1 MLLPVLWNSW
11 CFLFHSWQW
20 SIFSSTLCYTVF
32 LSCIHLQLIAD
43 FVTVK
48 WKMFLFQH
56 VLFIYCCILVY
67 WLPVVNYFS
76 IAQFCLQ
83 GETGSGY
90 EFGDDS
96 IVPSTPTLQVPQ
108 RSDGFAEAV
117 SWVALCRRHSCLFSF
132 LLLVSVSFCIVTC
145 VVNSCCVFQ
154 NLLINFCIKSCSCRI
169 FIALFCVA
177 MAVTNFMQS
186 VSSNLSQIELSNSV

>member
-1 MLLPVLWNSW
+1 MSLVMIVLCQAHPRFRFHKDLMDLLK
-11 CFLFHSWQW
+11 
-20 SIFSSTLCYTVF
+20 
-32 LSCIHLQLIAD
+32 LSREWH
-43 FVTVK
+43 FVV
-48 WKMFLFQH
+48 
-56 VLFIYCCILVY
+56 VIL
-67 WLPVVNYFS
+67 
-76 IAQFCLQ
+76 
-83 GETGSGY
+83 
-90 EFGDDS
+90 
-96 IVPSTPTLQVPQ
+96 
-108 RSDGFAEAV
+108 GF
-117 SWVALCRRHSCLFSF
+117 FSF